1 MARIACLC
9 YSGSLA
15 HAGRTVAVARELAGR
30 GHDVTL
36 CGQPRYLESSLLV
49 DRAELPLEVLHEP
62 DLSAVLAPSQGGAD
76 DEQAGAFAFAG
87 AVHDELEL
95 FSRLRPDAVVVNNRR
110 SAIVSAVRIGVPS
123 VSLTNASLLGSLSAI
138 DPLRSELAE
147 IGGPALGLPPMEM
160 RQSPA
165 LRGRPDDEV
174 IPIAARPL
182 PPILSDFITSQ
193 GIEPPAFVHEL
204 SLGTRTL
211 VLDDATLF
219 PVRDLPDGVR
229 QVGPLTFDVT
239 AQMPRWWWSLPEELP
254 FVYVTFGSTG
264 TAPLFER
271 VVEALAG
278 LGTQLVVATAD
289 LIPTVPAGVRVCRYL
304 PGSEVA
310 RRAQLV
316 VCHGGSLTMY
326 QAVAGGT
333 PVMAVPTH
341 FEQAIEAIPFVR
353 AGVAQALSQ
362 LEVGADPS
370 TAAQTA
376 RAMLDDAEWRGRAED
391 LGRRFDPAPAL
402 AACADTVEQLL

>member
-15 HAGRTVAVARELAGR
+15 HAGRTVTVARELARR

-49 DRAELPLEVLHEP
+49 DRGELPLEVLHEP
-62 DLSAVLAPSQGGAD
+62 DLSAVLAPSRGGAD

-87 AVHDELEL
+87 AVHDELQL
-95 FSRLRPDAVVVNNRR
+95 FSRLRPQVVVVDNRR
-110 SAIVSAVRIGVPS
+110 SAIVSAARIGVPS

-138 DPLRSELAE
+138 DPLRSELAD
-147 IGGPALGLPPMEM
+147 IGGPAVGLPPMEM

-165 LRGRPDDEV
+165 LRGRADDEV

-182 PPILSDFITSQ
+182 PPVLADFIGSQ
-193 GIEPPAFVHEL
+193 GITPPASVHEL

-211 VLDDATLF
+211 VLDDAGMF
-219 PVRDLPDGVR
+219 PVRDLPGGTR
-229 QVGPLTFDVT
+229 QVGPLTFDVAT
-239 AQMPRWWWSLPEELP
+239 QMPRWWWSLPEQLP

-264 TAPLFER
+264 SAPLLER
-271 VVEALAG
+271 LIEALIG
-278 LGTQLVVATAD
+278 LGTQLVATTAD
-289 LIPTVPAGVRVCRYL
+289 LIQTVPDGVHACRYL

-310 RRAQLV
+310 RRARLV

-326 QAVAGGT
+326 QALAGGT

-353 AGVAQALSQ
+353 AGVARALSQ
-362 LEVGADPS
+362 VDVAADPAS
-370 TAAQTA
+370 AAATA
-376 RAMLDDAEWRGRAED
+376 RGMLDDAALHRRTED
-391 LGRRFDPAPAL
+391 AGRRIDPTAAL
-402 AACADTVEQLL
+402 VACADTVEELV